1 MSHVRK
7 QIRDNIVTTV
17 TGLATTGSNVYQSR
31 VYPISA
37 GSLPALTVYTKSESS
52 EYLTLAYPRSVE
64 RTMTIAVQAYCQG
77 ATGYDNT
84 LDQIA
89 VEIEEAIAADVTR
102 GNIAKDTRVVEF
114 DSDYSGDPDQPV
126 ASATITIEVDYVTLE
141 NDSETAR

>member
-7 QIRDNIVTTV
+7 QIRDDIVTTV
-17 TGLATTGSNVYQSR
+17 TGLTTTGSKVYQSR

-52 EYLTLAYPRSVE
+52 VYQTIGYPRTVE
-64 RTMTIAVQAYCQG
+64 RTMTVVVEAYCQG
-77 ATGYDNT
+77 TTGYDNT

-89 VEIEEAIAADVTR
+89 VEVEEAITADVTR
-102 GNIAKDTRVVEF
+102 GNLAKDTRVIDFE
-114 DSDYSGDPDQPV
+114 SEYSGDPDQPV

-141 NDSETAR
+141 NDSETAQ

>member
-17 TGLATTGSNVYQSR
+17 TGLSTTGTKVYQSR

-37 GSLPALTVYTKSESS
+37 ATLPALTVYTKSESS
-52 EYLTLAYPRSVE
+52 VYQTISYPRTVE
-64 RTMTIAVQAYCQG
+64 RTMTVVVEAYCQG
-77 ATGYDNT
+77 VTGYDNT

-89 VEIEEAIAADVTR
+89 VEVEEAVTADVTR
-102 GNIAKDTRVVEF
+102 GSIAKDTRVIDFE
-114 DSDYSGDPDQPV
+114 SDYSGDPDQPV
-126 ASATITIEVDYVTLE
+126 ASAIITIEVDYVTLE